1 VKVRETRLTSL
12 FSTIMIGL
20 SLLILP
26 VLSYIPTPVLYGLFL
41 YIAVTA
47 LTGNQMFERVML
59 LITEQVSVAS
69 PTIHSYF
76 TPYQNAL
83 AVGNAFTLYIWLKF
97 NIEHVCRLKMF
108 AKFNCCFNHC
118 INCYLLISVLYSST
132 NAVSKMSNLSQCL
145 NS

>member
-1 VKVRETRLTSL
+1 MIFGPKFQINIHIRYLHLTCLFPFHRIVKVRETRLTSL

-83 AVGNAFTLYIWLKF
+83 AVGIAFTLYIWLKF

-108 AKFNCCFNHC
+108 A
-118 INCYLLISVLYSST
+118 
-132 NAVSKMSNLSQCL
+132 
-145 NS
+145 